1 MANPNSTQN
10 TDQKPENFRRVYE
23 DKISS
28 LSQRTDEQ
36 DKVLAEKDALIQR
49 LQNQNSFR
57 DAGLDTSDR
66 LNEMF
71 MNAYQGDMSVEAIQ
85 AEASSLG
92 LLDRQPA
99 GSVQQP
105 YEYQD
110 SMGDEAQQRI
120 VAAGQG
126 GDPIALKSL
135 DDAMSGA
142 KNATELQ
149 AVWEAA
155 GNVWNGAV

>member
-1 MANPNSTQN
+1 MANSNSTQN
-10 TDQKPENFRRVYE
+10 ADQKPENFRRVYE

-28 LSQRTDEQ
+28 LSQRTDDQ
-36 DKVLAEKDALIQR
+36 DKVLAEKDALIER

-71 MNAYQGDMSVEAIQ
+71 MNAYRGDMSVEAIQ
-85 AEASSLG
+85 AEANSLG
-92 LLDRQPA
+92 LLDRQSP
-99 GSVQQP
+99 SLTQQP
-105 YEYQD
+105 QQYED
-110 SMGDEAQQRI
+110 TFGDEAQQRI

-126 GDPIALKSL
+126 GDPIALKTL
-135 DDAMSGA
+135 DDAMNGA

-155 GNVWNGAV
+155 GHVWNGAV

>member
-71 MNAYQGDMSVEAIQ
+71 MNAYQGDMPDLIR
-85 AEASSLG
+85 LI
-92 LLDRQPA
+92 D
-99 GSVQQP
+99 
-105 YEYQD
+105 
-110 SMGDEAQQRI
+110 
-120 VAAGQG
+120 
-126 GDPIALKSL
+126 
-135 DDAMSGA
+135 
-142 KNATELQ
+142 
-149 AVWEAA
+149 
-155 GNVWNGAV
+155 